1 LHNASEC
8 IAEVVDHLR
17 SINRRIHAF
26 LPERGRLRRLL
37 AEVRA
42 IDDRSVPLEAR
53 PPLFGV
59 AVGVKDVFRVDGL
72 PTRAGSRLAPH
83 LFSGPQASVISTLRT
98 AGALILGKTAMDEFA
113 YCEPPLTRNPRNLAH
128 TPGGSSGGSA
138 AAVAAE
144 ICPLTLGTQ
153 TSRSVIGPAA
163 FCGVVGFKP
172 SYGRI
177 PIDGVIP
184 LAPSFDTVGL
194 LAQNV
199 PTSLL
204 AASVLVPT
212 WQTVTLE
219 RRPILGVPEGLFMT
233 WTLEEGAAQFKL
245 QLDRLDRAGYAIR
258 HVQLF
263 TDEELMEID
272 KCAMGLLHG
281 EMARVHANWFA
292 QYEGLYRPRTANA
305 VRRGQAIT
313 DEEIA
318 DYQAFRLTFRDRVA
332 QLMQQA
338 GIDMWVCPASAG
350 PAPRGLDQTGW
361 GGMTTAWSYAGMPCL
376 SVPAGLS
383 REGLPLGFQCVAKF
397 GHDELLLQWADDI
410 AKHFDFEPQPAA

>member
-1 LHNASEC
+1 MQ
-8 IAEVVDHLR
+8 

-42 IDDRSVPLEAR
+42 IVDRHERLEAR
-53 PPLFGV
+53 APLIGV

-72 PTRAGSRLAPH
+72 PTRAGSRLPPR
-83 LFSGPQASVISTLRT
+83 LFRGHQASIISTLKT

-113 YCEPPLTRNPRNLAH
+113 YCEPPLTRNPYNLAH

-138 AAVAAE
+138 AAVAAG
-144 ICPLTLGTQ
+144 ICPLALGTQ

-194 LAQNV
+194 LAQDV
-199 PTSLL
+199 PTARL
-204 AASVLVPT
+204 AASVLVPA
-212 WQTVTLE
+212 WQTVTPE

-233 WTLEEGAAQFKL
+233 WTLEEGAAEFIL
-245 QLDRLDRAGYAIR
+245 QLARLGRAGYEIR
-258 HVQLF
+258 HAQFF
-263 TDEELMEID
+263 TDEELLEID
-272 KCAMGLLHG
+272 NKAMGLLHG

-292 QYEGLYRPRTANA
+292 QYEGLYRLRTARA
-305 VRRGQAIT
+305 VRCGQAIT

-318 DYQAFRLTFRDRVA
+318 EYQAFRLTFRDRVV

-361 GGMTTAWSYAGMPCL
+361 GGMTTVWSYAGMPCL

-383 REGLPLGFQCVAKF
+383 RDGLPLGFQCVTMF
-397 GHDELLLQWADDI
+397 GQDELLLHWTDNI
-410 AKHFDFEPQPAA
+410 AKHFVFAPRAQPAR